1 LSKTFFGGKNTNSLN
16 YFACNENYIDK
27 MKIGILSDTHAFL
40 DSKLLDFLK
49 PCQQLWHAGDIGS
62 EDVLNTLRSMAEVKA
77 VYGNVDG
84 TAVRSQLKEYL
95 LFETEGTRVLMTHI
109 GGYPGKYQPGLQNL
123 IEINKPQ
130 LVICGHSH
138 ILKVMNDPRH
148 KHLHINPGAAGN
160 SGFHHVRT
168 AIRFDL
174 TDGKPSNLEIW
185 ELPRQGE
192 RLF

>member
-1 LSKTFFGGKNTNSLN
+1 
-16 YFACNENYIDK
+16 

-40 DSKLLDFLK
+40 DSALLDFLA

-62 EDVLNTLRSMAEVKA
+62 EEVLNTLREMAEVKA

-84 TAVRSQLKEYL
+84 MAVRSQLKEYL
-95 LFETEGTRVLMTHI
+95 LFETEGARVLMTHI

-168 AIRFDL
+168 AIRLDL
-174 TDGKPSNLEIW
+174 KEGKPSNLEIW
-185 ELPRQGE
+185 ELPRKGE
-192 RLF
+192 RMF

>member
-1 LSKTFFGGKNTNSLN
+1 
-16 YFACNENYIDK
+16 

-40 DSKLLDFLK
+40 DSALLDFLA

-62 EDVLNTLRSMAEVKA
+62 EEVLNTLREMAEVKA

-84 TAVRSQLKEYL
+84 MAVRSQLKEYL
-95 LFETEGTRVLMTHI
+95 LFETEGARVLMTHI

-138 ILKVMNDPRH
+138 ILKVMNDSRH

-168 AIRFDL
+168 AIRLDL
-174 TDGKPSNLEIW
+174 EEGKPSNLEIW
-185 ELPRQGE
+185 ELPRKGE
-192 RLF
+192 RMF

>member
-1 LSKTFFGGKNTNSLN
+1 
-16 YFACNENYIDK
+16 